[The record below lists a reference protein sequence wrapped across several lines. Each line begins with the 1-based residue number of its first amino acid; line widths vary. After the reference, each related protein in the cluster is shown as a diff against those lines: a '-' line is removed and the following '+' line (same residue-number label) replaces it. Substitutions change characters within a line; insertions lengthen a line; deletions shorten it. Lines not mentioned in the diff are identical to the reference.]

1 MAHKTTIN
9 GTSYEVVG
17 GRALVDGTGH
27 DIKDGM
33 ALVDGTAYKVA
44 FRNLIEFISFGVS
57 CIAEEGMTWAEWIDS
72 DYNNDSKYSYDT
84 QKNMVYYGYYY
95 VAELTSSDSG
105 GLVRP
110 NDLILEGAEY
120 GDADV

>member
-33 ALVDGTAYKVA
+33 MLVDGTAYEVA
-44 FRNLIEFISFGVS
+44 LRNLIEFTSFGAS
-57 CIAEEGMTWAEWIDS
+57 CLAEEGMTWAEWIDS

-84 QKNMVYYGYYY
+84 VKNLVYYGSCY
-95 VAELTSSDSG
+95 VGELTTSDWG

-120 GDADV
+120 GDSGV